1 MKFSAQQLDVI
12 HATGDLVV
20 NAIAGAGKTSTLI
33 GYAKARRKSKILYL
47 AFNKSVK
54 QEAQARFAKA
64 GLHHVKV
71 ETAHS
76 MALKYMGLQGVELQ
90 SGSYQAHDAKQ
101 LLKFRMKDA
110 VADMRYGHHVIQLMG
125 MFCNSTVATV
135 AEVDYLSS
143 LTDKED
149 LEFVGQR
156 YDRLIE
162 DTRKFLGMINKG
174 EIPMPHDFYLKLFQ
188 LRGPQLSQYDFILF
202 DEGQDASPVMLDVF
216 LNQDAT
222 RVIVG
227 DEHQQIYSW
236 RHAVNALQKA
246 DFERKLLTTSYRFD
260 RSVADLAKGILKTK
274 HHLDA
279 SAFVPEIEGAG
290 GKQANDMRAT
300 LGRSNLAIIVD
311 AIEQLIEYETIE
323 SVYFEG
329 HFNSYTYADEGGSV
343 YDVLNLYLGNRKG
356 IRDPQMKAFQDFSQL
371 EEFVD
376 NGAQP
381 TLKGILEIVKKYGR
395 DLPSLI
401 KELKAAH
408 VSAEDKLT
416 ADRIY
421 STVHKAKGMEYG
433 EVTLLGDFLGEEKLK
448 DLLRRGDVELDPGRV
463 MEDINILYV
472 AATRTQNKLIIPEE
486 MVPMGF
492 KNPKNSSIEILEKE
506 ELHEAESD
514 WPEELMVW
522 PPSIKME
529 QGKEVNTKPA
539 KGKPHAAQ
547 PFEKIRQSHGSAYSK
562 WSEEQDERL
571 EELFVSRTPVKEI
584 AAEFGRTRG
593 AIYSRIKKLGLQE
606 KHFDAG

>member
-1 MKFSAQQLDVI
+1 MKFSPQQLDVI

-20 NAIAGAGKTSTLI
+20 NAVAGAGKTSTLI
-33 GYAKARRKSKILYL
+33 GYAKARRSSKILYL

-54 QEAQARFAKA
+54 EEAQVRFKKA
-64 GLHHVKV
+64 GLHHVRV

-76 MALKYMGLQGVELQ
+76 LALKYMGFQGVDFQ

-110 VADMRYGHHVIQLMG
+110 VADMRYGHHVIQLMS
-125 MFCNSTVATV
+125 MFCNSHVATV
-135 AEVDYLSS
+135 AEVDYLAA
-143 LTDKED
+143 LTEKED
-149 LEFVGQR
+149 QEFVTAR

-188 LRGPQLSQYDFILF
+188 LRGPKLSQYDYILF

-216 LNQDAT
+216 LNQEAT

-236 RHAVNALQKA
+236 RHAVNALQKS
-246 DFERKLLTTSYRFD
+246 DFERKVLSTSYRFD
-260 RSVADLAKGILKTK
+260 RSIGDLAKAILTTK
-274 HHLDA
+274 HHMDA
-279 SAFVPEIEGAG
+279 SANVPDITGAG
-290 GKQANDMRAT
+290 GGKADGSRAT

-311 AIEQLIEYETIE
+311 AIEQLIEHETIE

-343 YDVLNLYLGNRKG
+343 FDVLNLYLGNRKG

-408 VSAEDKLT
+408 VTAEDKMK

-421 STVHKAKGMEYG
+421 STVHKAKGMEYD

-448 DLLRRGDVELDPGRV
+448 ELLRRGDVELDPARV
-463 MEDINILYV
+463 IEDINVLYV

-486 MVPMGF
+486 MVPMAF
-492 KNPKNSSIEILEKE
+492 KNPEKSSIEVIEKE
-506 ELHEAESD
+506 ERHESE
-514 WPEELMVW
+514 WPEELLVW
-522 PPSIKME
+522 PPSVGADQTPVKREESANIKPYE
-529 QGKEVNTKPA
+529 AKPY
-539 KGKPHAAQ
+539 
-547 PFEKIRQSHGSAYSK
+547 EKIRQTHGSAYSK
-562 WSEEQDERL
+562 WTDEQDELL
-571 EELFVSRTPVKEI
+571 ETLFVSRTPVKEI